1 MADFLFSQLKEKY
14 EEFHEPV
21 AVIYINDKQVDSEES
36 GLIVRKAE
44 VELVSGFEAA
54 IAEVTLS
61 GAYDKKVK
69 IFNTDKIKNYI
80 LLGSRIAISLGYGG
94 VVREVFRGFIARV
107 HFVVGYDTPAIVL
120 TCMDVKGN
128 LMADRHS
135 RRLKA
140 RYYSDAVKEILDQ
153 NPFFTAKDDNGKD
166 FITYNSDNT
175 PDKPGGDEKGGG
187 AGGAGGAAGGGE
199 KKTDDVRIEMVEES
213 DYEFIV
219 KAARKFN
226 FEFFS
231 VGRDLYFCEA
241 KKKEDILIE
250 LSFGIGLTRLDVGY
264 DITGLVREVEVRNVD
279 SDQGDYVGKSM
290 KLNSNISMG
299 NKAKPLVDSQTYVYI
314 DPTVRNKEEAEY
326 RANYLSSMMDYRL
339 GSLRAAGPGLPEL
352 IPGRFMKIKEM
363 GKPVENTFYLTRVRH
378 IFTLSSFSTE
388 IEGCANKIE
397 K

>member
-54 IAEVTLS
+54 IAEITLS

-69 IFNTDKIKNYI
+69 VFNTDKIKNYI

-153 NPFFTAKDDNGKD
+153 NPFFTAKDDNGKN
-166 FITYNSDNT
+166 FIIYNSDNT
-175 PDKPGGDEKGGG
+175 PDKPGGDENGGG

-279 SDQGDYVGKSM
+279 SDQGDYVGKSK

>member
-1 MADFLFSQLKEKY
+1 MADFTFSQLKDKY

-21 AVIYINDKQVDSEES
+21 VVIYINDKQMDKDES

-54 IAEVTLS
+54 IAEVTLT

-69 IFNTDKIKNYI
+69 VFSTDKIKNYI

-107 HFVVGYDTPAIVL
+107 HFVVGYDTPGIVL

-135 RRLKA
+135 KRLKA

-153 NPFFTAKDDNGKD
+153 NPFFTIKDDMGKD
-166 FITYNSDNT
+166 FITYTSDNT
-175 PDKPGGDEKGGG
+175 PDKPGGDGGNE
-187 AGGAGGAAGGGE
+187 GGDAAGPGE

-250 LSFGIGLTRLDVGY
+250 LSYGIGLTRLDVGY

-279 SDQGDYVGKSM
+279 SDQGDYVGKSK

-299 NKAKPLVDSQTYVYI
+299 NKAKPLVDNQTYVYI
-314 DPTVRNKEEAEY
+314 DPTVRNKEDAEY
-326 RANYLSSMMDYRL
+326 RANYISDMMDYRL

-352 IPGRFMKIKEM
+352 IPGRFIRIKEM
-363 GKPVENTFYLTRVRH
+363 GKPVENTFYLTKVRH
-378 IFTLSSFSTE
+378 VYTLSGFSTD

>member
-1 MADFLFSQLKEKY
+1 
-14 EEFHEPV
+14 
-21 AVIYINDKQVDSEES
+21 
-36 GLIVRKAE
+36 
-44 VELVSGFEAA
+44 
-54 IAEVTLS
+54 
-61 GAYDKKVK
+61 
-69 IFNTDKIKNYI
+69 
-80 LLGSRIAISLGYGG
+80 
-94 VVREVFRGFIARV
+94 
-107 HFVVGYDTPAIVL
+107 
-120 TCMDVKGN
+120 MDVKGN

-135 RRLKA
+135 KRLKA

-153 NPFFTAKDDNGKD
+153 NPFFTIKDDMGND
-166 FITYNSDNT
+166 FIIYTSDNT
-175 PDKPGGDEKGGG
+175 PDKPGGDGGNE
-187 AGGAGGAAGGGE
+187 GGDAAGPGE

-231 VGRDLYFCEA
+231 VGRHLYFCEA

-250 LSFGIGLTRLDVGY
+250 LSYGIGLTRLDVGY

-279 SDQGDYVGKSM
+279 SDQGDYVGKSK

-314 DPTVRNKEEAEY
+314 DPTVRNKEDAEY
-326 RANYLSSMMDYRL
+326 RANYLSGMMDYRL

-352 IPGRFMKIKEM
+352 IPGRFIRIKEM
-363 GKPVENTFYLTRVRH
+363 GKPVENTFYLTKVRH
-378 IFTLSSFSTE
+378 VYTLSGFSTD